1 MCLLKQNITFIVW
14 IADRLRKVYTMM
26 NIEEQ
31 KIILV
36 EDEQDVADL
45 IIQGLGEEGYKVIH
59 LGRSE
64 GLEQLLAKQDV
75 ALVLLDILLPGT
87 NGLDICKQIR
97 QWGYTHLPVMMLT
110 ALGTPENVVLGLDNG
125 ADDYLSK
132 PFKLIE
138 LKARIRSLIRRQQ
151 SIVQA
156 TQRETLPTKDTFNYG
171 FLAID
176 DYKKVAYCED
186 QELNLTSTE
195 YRLLLLFIQSPKKVF
210 ERSELLDKIWGINFD
225 IGSNVVDVY
234 VNYLRKKIEKVT
246 SRKAIH
252 TVIGMGY
259 VLKIED

>member
-1 MCLLKQNITFIVW
+1 
-14 IADRLRKVYTMM
+14 M
-26 NIEEQ
+26 NVEQQ

-36 EDEQDVADL
+36 EDEQGVADL
-45 IIQGLGEEGYKVIH
+45 IVQGLEEDGYRVIH
-59 LGRSE
+59 LNNSE
-64 GLEQLLAKQDV
+64 GLEVLLSTHDIS
-75 ALVLLDILLPGT
+75 LVLLDILLPGT
-87 NGLDICKQIR
+87 NGLEICRQIR
-97 QWGYTHLPVMMLT
+97 FWGYTDLPVMMLT

-138 LKARIRSLIRRQQ
+138 LKARIRSLIRRKH
-151 SIVQA
+151 SIIQA
-156 TQRETLPTKDTFNYG
+156 TQKDQDHSQEYKYG
-171 FLAID
+171 FLKVD
-176 DYKKVAYCED
+176 DYKKVAYCDD

-210 ERSELLDKIWGINFD
+210 ERSLLLDKVWGINFD

-246 SRKAIH
+246 SKKAIH

>member
-1 MCLLKQNITFIVW
+1 MSVEQ
-14 IADRLRKVYTMM
+14 
-26 NIEEQ
+26 Q

-36 EDEQDVADL
+36 EDEQGVADL
-45 IIQGLGEEGYKVIH
+45 IVQGLEEDGYRVIH
-59 LGRSE
+59 LNNSD
-64 GLEQLLAKQDV
+64 GLEVLLSTHDIS
-75 ALVLLDILLPGT
+75 LVLLDILLPGT
-87 NGLDICKQIR
+87 NGLEICRQIR
-97 QWGYTHLPVMMLT
+97 FWGYTDLPVMMLT

-138 LKARIRSLIRRQQ
+138 LKARIRSLIRRKH
-151 SIVQA
+151 SIIQA
-156 TQRETLPTKDTFNYG
+156 TQKDQDHSQEYKYG
-171 FLAID
+171 FLKVD
-176 DYKKVAYCED
+176 DYKKVAYCDD

-210 ERSELLDKIWGINFD
+210 ERSLLLDKVWGINFD

-246 SRKAIH
+246 SKKAIH